1 MRDIIWRKLGR
12 RKVEPKELA
21 RELGHIVVTEDVTS
35 EFREALASMIARNE
49 VEFDRNWKLVRNPN
63 VKTVK

>member
-21 RELGHIVVTEDVTS
+21 RELGHIVVTEDVS
-35 EFREALASMIARNE
+35 PAFREALASLIARNE
-49 VEFDRNWKLVRNPN
+49 IEFDRNWKLVRNPN